1 MIALVLDTHALIWVV
16 HGDPRLST
24 TARHTIDAATNQASP
39 VAISAISLVETA
51 YLEEKG
57 RIPIG
62 TLTGILAL
70 LDTPNPLLIEIPVNR
85 QIVVALLKIS
95 RSAIPDMPDRVI
107 AATASSLAVPLVSRD
122 GKIRDSQ
129 IQTLW

>member
-1 MIALVLDTHALIWVV
+1 VIALVLDTHALTWVV

-24 TARHTIDAATNQASP
+24 TARQTIDAATSQTSP

-57 RIPIG
+57 RIPTG

-70 LDTPNPLLIEIPVNR
+70 LEASNPLLVEVPVNR
-85 QIVVALLKIS
+85 QIVAALLTLS
-95 RSAIPDMPDRVI
+95 RSALPDMPDRVI
-107 AATASSLAVPLVSRD
+107 AATALSLAVPLVSRD
-122 GKIRDSQ
+122 GKIQDSH
-129 IQTLW
+129 IQTIW